1 MSVTPNP
8 WVFMDF
14 TVDGEAAG
22 RVVFELRTD
31 IAPVA
36 CENFRSLC
44 TGWKG
49 LGRFDKPL
57 HYKGNRVHRCIPD
70 RLVMAGDIITQDGT
84 SGESIYGDTFEDENF
99 VLRHAGPGTLS
110 TCNRGPD
117 TNDSRF
123 FISLGM
129 ADFLDDKSVV
139 FGYVMTGMDVIRD
152 IERLG
157 TPNTGEMRK
166 EVVIADCGE
175 CTPQVGSE
183 SFKAVW
189 ENGSASH

>member
-1 MSVTPNP
+1 MALVTPNP

-14 TVDGEAAG
+14 EIGGEAVG
-22 RVVFELRTD
+22 RVVFELRND

-49 LGRFDKPL
+49 KGRFGKPL
-57 HYKGNRVHRCIPD
+57 HYRNTRVHRVIPD

-99 VLRHAGPGTLS
+99 VLRHTGPGTLS

-139 FGYVMTGMDVIRD
+139 FGYVMTGMEVIRE
-152 IERLG
+152 IERVG
-157 TPNTGEMRK
+157 TPNTGELRK

-175 CTPQVGSE
+175 CTPQWGSE
-183 SFKAVW
+183 TSNLVW
-189 ENGSASH
+189 GRGGH